1 MRCLT
6 KRKKKIKYNAQFI
19 HFLFFVLLI
28 FAIVNIYSY
37 KKNGELLFFINQKVR
52 KEERIKQKQ
61 EEYNFC
67 LEKKYTENEITEELA
82 LKKQELDDLIIEN
95 KYRVSVYYEDITTG
109 FLYTY
114 QPYVS
119 YYGASLIKLV
129 DALYLINKAI
139 DGKIDL
145 DKETMVYKEEYKRA
159 FSSGMST
166 HKFGEEISLRDLI
179 TYAVSVSDNSAHY
192 MLYDYIGHSN
202 LKAYGQSLGG
212 KLILTGG
219 DIFGNQSAEDTN
231 CYLKEAYRIIKEN
244 EEYGPYLKSIM
255 DNNVR
260 NSYNTNEIK
269 IYHKYGAY
277 DIYYHDIGLSLEE
290 YPYTISIFTLHEDKN
305 YKEVIQ
311 NIHMKI
317 RELRDLFL
325 EYRKNI
331 CYQEVYS
338 N

>member
-1 MRCLT
+1 MT

-145 DKETMVYKEEYKRA
+145 DKETMVYKEIGRA
-159 FSSGMST
+159 
-166 HKFGEEISLRDLI
+166 H
-179 TYAVSVSDNSAHY
+179 V
-192 MLYDYIGHSN
+192 
-202 LKAYGQSLGG
+202 
-212 KLILTGG
+212 
-219 DIFGNQSAEDTN
+219 
-231 CYLKEAYRIIKEN
+231 
-244 EEYGPYLKSIM
+244 
-255 DNNVR
+255 
-260 NSYNTNEIK
+260 
-269 IYHKYGAY
+269 
-277 DIYYHDIGLSLEE
+277 
-290 YPYTISIFTLHEDKN
+290 
-305 YKEVIQ
+305 
-311 NIHMKI
+311 
-317 RELRDLFL
+317 
-325 EYRKNI
+325 
-331 CYQEVYS
+331 
-338 N
+338 

>member
-1 MRCLT
+1 MT

-19 HFLFFVLLI
+19 HFLFFILLI

-37 KKNGELLFFINQKVR
+37 KENGEILFFINQKVK
-52 KEERIKQKQ
+52 KEKIAKQKQ

-67 LEKKYTENEITEELA
+67 LEKKYTENEVAEDLEL
-82 LKKQELDDLIIEN
+82 KIQELDDFIVSN
-95 KYRVSVYYEDITTG
+95 KYKVSVYYEDIATG
-109 FLYTY
+109 FSYKY
-114 QPYVS
+114 QPSTS

-139 DGKIDL
+139 VGEIDL
-145 DKETMVYKEEYKRA
+145 DNETMVYKEEYKRA
-159 FSSGMST
+159 FSTGMSA
-166 HKFGEEISLRDLI
+166 HKFGEEVSIRDLI

-219 DIFGNQSAEDTN
+219 DIFGNQSVEDTN

-277 DIYYHDIGLSLEE
+277 GIYYHDIGLNLEDH
-290 YPYTISIFTLHEDKN
+290 PYAISIFTLHEDKN
-305 YKEVIQ
+305 YEEVIQ
-311 NIHMKI
+311 NIHMKV
-317 RELRDLFL
+317 RELRDVFL
-325 EYRKNI
+325 EHRKNI
-331 CYQEVYS
+331 CYQKVYS
-338 N
+338 D